1 MSPEQGLAFAVL
13 GVTITLFAWGRLR
26 YDMVALLAL
35 LIGLAVGVVPF
46 DGAFHGFGDP
56 VVVVIAAA
64 MVVSAA
70 IQRSGLIER
79 LLRPL
84 ALQPLGQNTLT
95 ALLVGLVTGLSAF
108 MKNVGAL
115 AIFIPAAFRLA
126 RRNNSSASLLLMPMS
141 FGSLVGGLMTLIGTS
156 PNIIISRVRADLT
169 GHPYAMFDYF
179 PVGLGLSV
187 CAVLFLSFAWRLL
200 PKGRETQADAEDR
213 LAVEDYLSEVRVEA
227 DSAILGS
234 TVADLEQLF
243 SEGSITVAAI
253 IRDQEQRYI
262 PGAHWKFL
270 AGDILLIEGD
280 PAMIKPLLEEAGL
293 TSLTSGASPLKAG
306 ADLALAEAVVLPG
319 SQLVGSTPMKSEI
332 RARHGA
338 AVLAVR
344 RAGRHFA
351 TRLQQMELRA
361 GDVLVIEGA
370 EDSLPGV
377 LADLGCLPLADRG
390 LPRGRRQVLL
400 PVIIAG
406 LAMTVIAAGM
416 VPVAVGFF
424 AAAVLLVLFR
434 CIPLREA
441 YEAVNW
447 PIILMLA
454 ALIPVSDAM
463 KSTGASELVAAW
475 LVQGA
480 SHMPAE
486 LAVTL
491 VMVGSMLLAPF
502 LHHAPTVLVMGPIAA
517 GMAGKLGLKIDPFL
531 MAVAVGAGCDF
542 LTPIGHQC
550 NTLVMGPGGY
560 RFGDYWRLGLPLS
573 LIVTVVGTVLIELFW
588 PLR

>member
-1 MSPEQGLAFAVL
+1 MSPEQGLAFGVL
-13 GVTITLFAWGRLR
+13 GVTIGLFIWGRLR
-26 YDMVALLAL
+26 YDMVALLSL

-46 DGAFHGFGDP
+46 DRAFHGFGDP

-64 MVVSAA
+64 LVVSAA

-79 LLRPL
+79 LVRPML
-84 ALQPLGQNTLT
+84 SRPLGQNTLT
-95 ALLVGLVTGLSAF
+95 ALLVGMVAGLSAF

-115 AIFIPAAFRLA
+115 SIFIPAAFRLA
-126 RRNNSSASLLLMPMS
+126 KRNNSSASLLLMPMA
-141 FGSLVGGLMTLIGTS
+141 FGSLVGGLMTLFGTS
-156 PNIIISRVRADLT
+156 PNIIVSRVRADLT

-179 PVGLGLSV
+179 PVGFGLSL

-200 PKGRETQADAEDR
+200 PRERKPLAEGR
-213 LAVEDYLSEVRVEA
+213 LAVEDYLSEVRVET

-280 PAMIKPLLEEAGL
+280 PVMIKPLLEEAGL
-293 TSLTSGASPLKAG
+293 TLMASGTSPLQPG
-306 ADLALAEAVVLPG
+306 ADFILAEAVVMPG
-319 SQLVGSTPMKSEI
+319 SQLVGSTLLKSEI

-344 RAGRHFA
+344 RAERHFA
-351 TRLQQMELRA
+351 TRLQQMDLRV

-390 LPRGRRQVLL
+390 QPRGRRQVLL
-400 PVIIAG
+400 PLVIAG
-406 LAMTVIAAGM
+406 LAMAVIAAGL
-416 VPVAVGFF
+416 VPVAIGFF
-424 AAAVLLVLFR
+424 SAAVLLVMFR
-434 CIPLREA
+434 TISLREA
-441 YEAVNW
+441 YEAIHW
-447 PIILMLA
+447 PIIIMLA

-463 KSTGASELVAAW
+463 KTTGASELVAAW

-480 SHMPAE
+480 AHLSPE
-486 LAVTL
+486 IAVGL
-491 VMVGSMLLAPF
+491 VMLGSMLLAPF

-517 GMAGKLGLKIDPFL
+517 GMAGKLGLNIDPFL

-573 LIVTVVGTVLIELFW
+573 LIVLVVGTVLIEIFW

>member
-1 MSPEQGLAFAVL
+1 
-13 GVTITLFAWGRLR
+13 
-26 YDMVALLAL
+26 
-35 LIGLAVGVVPF
+35 
-46 DGAFHGFGDP
+46 
-56 VVVVIAAA
+56 
-64 MVVSAA
+64 
-70 IQRSGLIER
+70 
-79 LLRPL
+79 
-84 ALQPLGQNTLT
+84 
-95 ALLVGLVTGLSAF
+95 
-108 MKNVGAL
+108 
-115 AIFIPAAFRLA
+115 
-126 RRNNSSASLLLMPMS
+126 LLLMPMA

-156 PNIIISRVRADLT
+156 PNIIVSRVRADLT

-179 PVGLGLSV
+179 PVGFGLSL

-200 PKGRETQADAEDR
+200 PREREPMAGAGAEDR

-262 PGAHWKFL
+262 PGSHWKFL

-280 PAMIKPLLEEAGL
+280 PVMIKPLLEEAGL
-293 TSLTSGASPLKAG
+293 TLMASGSSPLQPG
-306 ADLALAEAVVLPG
+306 ADLILAEAVVMPG
-319 SQLVGSTPMKSEI
+319 SQLVGSTLLKSEI

-338 AVLAVR
+338 AVLALR

-351 TRLQQMELRA
+351 TRLQQMELRV

-377 LADLGCLPLADRG
+377 LADLGCLALADRG
-390 LPRGRRQVLL
+390 QPRGRRQVLL
-400 PVIIAG
+400 PLVIAG
-406 LAMTVIAAGM
+406 LAMVVIAAGL
-416 VPVAVGFF
+416 VPVAIGFF
-424 AAAVLLVLFR
+424 SAAVLLVMFR
-434 CIPLREA
+434 TISLREA
-441 YEAVNW
+441 YEAINW
-447 PIILMLA
+447 PIIVMLA

-480 SHMPAE
+480 AYLPPQI
-486 LAVTL
+486 AVTM
-491 VMVGSMLLAPF
+491 VMLGSMLLAPF

-517 GMAGKLGLKIDPFL
+517 GMAVKLGLNIDPFL

-573 LIVTVVGTVLIELFW
+573 LIVLVVGTVLIELFW
-588 PLR
+588 PLH